1 MPKIIVTI
9 DKFGTSKVSVEG
21 ETGDACIAATA
32 SIEAALAG
40 SANRT
45 LKSEYDDQPSA
56 ANSQAIAQSW

>member
-9 DKFGTSKVSVEG
+9 DKFGTSKVNVEG

-40 SANRT
+40 SATRN
-45 LKSEYDDQPSA
+45 LKPEYDDQA
-56 ANSQAIAQSW
+56 AASQGQAVAQNW